1 MASEL
6 QERAEEILQ
15 RFHLAR
21 RPIVLEF
28 AGTPK
33 AGKTTT
39 ISQIQAFLKRCGFRV
54 KVVVERASVCPI
66 RDKKHANFNVWTA
79 STTLAQILEYTQEPP
94 GPEDPQVL
102 ILDRGI
108 FDSICWL
115 RFMDRL
121 SRIRTEDRKRIED
134 FLFIDDWRKRL
145 TGVVV
150 MMTTPKEALR
160 REQGYLPVETSGS
173 IMNEEVLT
181 QLLATT
187 RECVEQLRTK
197 FRLFEVS
204 TTVNS
209 NPKKTAE
216 KVAGIVLDLVNDQ
229 LAEKIL
235 HTDLARV
242 AAVFATRTTV
252 MASDALKVIDL
263 FKEGGKFASRD
274 LVEGDASSVQA
285 LPVVVVRNKSG
296 EVLRLRRREKDDSSS
311 LHHKLVIWAGGHVR
325 EEDAHNGEPIRLAA
339 QRELQEELRLSVEG
353 DELQLLGAVYV
364 NAGSRASRHVAL
376 VFEWRAETDDV
387 AVTLSTAEFFERR
400 GTSLSGKFVGLDLLA
415 QDIDSGEIKEPWSTE
430 IIRQLL
436 PGVVATNQGRLF

>member
-21 RPIVLEF
+21 RPIV
-28 AGTPK
+28 
-33 AGKTTT
+33 
-39 ISQIQAFLKRCGFRV
+39 I
-54 KVVVERASVCPI
+54 
-66 RDKKHANFNVWTA
+66 
-79 STTLAQILEYTQEPP
+79 
-94 GPEDPQVL
+94 
-102 ILDRGI
+102 
-108 FDSICWL
+108 
-115 RFMDRL
+115 
-121 SRIRTEDRKRIED
+121 
-134 FLFIDDWRKRL
+134 
-145 TGVVV
+145 
-150 MMTTPKEALR
+150 
-160 REQGYLPVETSGS
+160 
-173 IMNEEVLT
+173 
-181 QLLATT
+181 
-187 RECVEQLRTK
+187 
-197 FRLFEVS
+197 
-204 TTVNS
+204 
-209 NPKKTAE
+209 
-216 KVAGIVLDLVNDQ
+216 
-229 LAEKIL
+229 AEKIL

-325 EEDAHNGEPIRLAA
+325 EEDAHNGEP
-339 QRELQEELRLSVEG
+339 
-353 DELQLLGAVYV
+353 
-364 NAGSRASRHVAL
+364 
-376 VFEWRAETDDV
+376 
-387 AVTLSTAEFFERR
+387 
-400 GTSLSGKFVGLDLLA
+400 LSGKFVGLDLLA